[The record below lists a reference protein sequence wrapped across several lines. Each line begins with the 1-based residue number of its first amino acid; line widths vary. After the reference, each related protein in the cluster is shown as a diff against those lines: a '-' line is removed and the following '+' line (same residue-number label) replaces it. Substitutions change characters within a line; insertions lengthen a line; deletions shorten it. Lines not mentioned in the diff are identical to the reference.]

1 MINWTTET
9 RTLAQLSALMR
20 PDNPRWSSESTA
32 KALGKTLDA
41 FGQPLPI
48 LVDAES
54 IIDGHQ
60 RISAWMSQHGGGYEV
75 EVKVS
80 DTVFT
85 RDMWERFVLAF
96 HEGATGEWDF
106 DELANTFDYDGL
118 AAVFD
123 EAHLDQL
130 RHEIDFGMTL
140 LGKGDGLPEPS
151 DAEADVSRADE
162 LRDKWGVEL
171 GQMWRLP
178 SRVDG
183 QEHRIICG
191 DCTDG
196 DVVARVMGEE
206 KADIMLT
213 SPPYNSAIGGVKSD
227 YYKPMDKPF
236 YLDRKSDLK
245 TEAEWV
251 AFCDSVMNEFEKVS
265 RGDDA
270 TIVWN
275 VMYNANMRDGY
286 GRQIFGNGH
295 NYGVK
300 ETICWDKGRGY
311 NITTKGILSRNWELV
326 FVLSVGDKYTTN
338 QKANEVRY
346 NKWDISPQG
355 EQVADTHNAVFPLAF
370 AEKALDWFC
379 PSGGI
384 CYEPFC
390 GSGTTIIASENLS
403 RQCRAAEISPSYVA
417 VALQRYE
424 DAFGITSDLIRESA

>member
-130 RHEIDFGMTL
+130 RHEIAFGMEL
-140 LGKGDGLPEPS
+140 LGKGDDLPEPS

-171 GQMWRLP
+171 GQVWRLP

-196 DVVARVMGEE
+196 DAVERVMGGE
-206 KADIMLT
+206 KADIEIHDPHYGMHLDT
-213 SPPYNSAIGGVKSD
+213 DWSDAKSSLSCVKD
-227 YYKPMDKPF
+227 
-236 YLDRKSDLK
+236 
-245 TEAEWV
+245 
-251 AFCDSVMNEFEKVS
+251 
-265 RGDDA
+265 
-270 TIVWN
+270 
-275 VMYNANMRDGY
+275 
-286 GRQIFGNGH
+286 
-295 NYGVK
+295 
-300 ETICWDKGRGY
+300 
-311 NITTKGILSRNWELV
+311 KGILGGKKYDNVIGDFEPYDPSFLFNRDNMPKELFLWGFDYYAERIPMRNDGSIFVWDKRLDESADKIYGSGFELCWSLKRHKRDLV
-326 FVLSVGDKYTTN
+326 RVKWAGLFGMEQEPDRTRLHPTQKPVLLYTWFLEKYSD
-338 QKANEVRY
+338 A
-346 NKWDISPQG
+346 
-355 EQVADTHNAVFPLAF
+355 
-370 AEKALDWFC
+370 
-379 PSGGI
+379 GGI
-384 CYEPFC
+384 TADYYLGA
-390 GSGTTIIASENLS
+390 GSHLLAAENLS

-424 DAFGITSDLIRESA
+424 DAFGITPELIGASA